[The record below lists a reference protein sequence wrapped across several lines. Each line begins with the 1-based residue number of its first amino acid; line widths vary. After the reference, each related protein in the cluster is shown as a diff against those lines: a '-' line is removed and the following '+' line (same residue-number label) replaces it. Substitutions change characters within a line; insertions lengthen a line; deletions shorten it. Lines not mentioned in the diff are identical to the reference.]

1 MKECTNIGRVR
12 VCVTAMW
19 RCRSL
24 PQSIIMLTGALLTE
38 GDVYNDGSYCASHLK
53 GTLTNKLRVVYA
65 PEQIDNILTEY
76 PVKTPYRVIIITDNL
91 NDLVNSTL
99 VNSLNPQP
107 EEQDTSW
114 IYSGKSAWSWW
125 SEERSPQWFL
135 RQKEYVDFAARNGW
149 EYVTVDAGWDDT
161 WIPALCDYAAP
172 KNVGI
177 IIWN

>member
-1 MKECTNIGRVR
+1 M
-12 VCVTAMW
+12 
-19 RCRSL
+19 
-24 PQSIIMLTGALLTE
+24 
-38 GDVYNDGSYCASHLK
+38 
-53 GTLTNKLRVVYA
+53 
-65 PEQIDNILTEY
+65 
-76 PVKTPYRVIIITDNL
+76 IIITDNL

-177 IIWN
+177 IIWTDVGAIDTQSKIDEKLSQWASWGIRGIKVDFMMNDSQTRMNTYQMIASKAISLELLVNFHGSTKPSGES